1 MEELFI
7 SPWTVYVLNLYC
19 NVHTT
24 LRIIVIILSI
34 LFGGFGLVFIT
45 NPSEIDLNTSNKK
58 RIKRAIILFLSIVCL
73 YGVMPNKISII
84 DITASY
90 YSKPRDLTQT
100 VTQINKELER
110 INKED

>member
-1 MEELFI
+1 MDELFI
-7 SPWTVYVLNLYC
+7 SPWVIYALNLYC

-24 LRIIVIILSI
+24 LKIIIIILSI
-34 LFGGFGLVFIT
+34 LFGGCSLVLIT

-58 RIKRAIILFLSIVCL
+58 RIKRATFLFLSIVCL

-90 YSKPRDLTQT
+90 YSKTGNLEQT

>member
-7 SPWTVYVLNLYC
+7 SPWVIYALNLYC

-24 LRIIVIILSI
+24 LKIIIIILSI
-34 LFGGFGLVFIT
+34 LLGGCLLVFIT
-45 NPSEIDLNTSNKK
+45 NPFEIDLNTRNKK

-73 YGVMPNKISII
+73 FGIMPNKISII

-90 YSKPRDLTQT
+90 YSKSNDIMQT

-110 INKED
+110 INQED

>member
-7 SPWTVYVLNLYC
+7 SPWVIYALNLYC

-24 LRIIVIILSI
+24 LQILIIISSIII
-34 LFGGFGLVFIT
+34 GGCVLVFIT
-45 NPSEIDLNTSNKK
+45 NPFEFNLNISTKK
-58 RIKRAIILFLSIVCL
+58 KIKREIFLYLFIVCL
-73 YGVMPNKISII
+73 YGVMPNKMSII

-90 YSKPRDLTQT
+90 YSKSSDLMQT